1 MLDPQIAQRF
11 RELPAFH
18 QSFITSD
25 FASEAA
31 ETFASSLNLNDEQ
44 IDAFENAIILYLLFI
59 FDEKELSDYC
69 VKNLHTDTTNTPGV
83 VAAILKSLP
92 DYITTPV
99 SVDSSVKNTSLASEI
114 TETEKELAAVTT
126 NHEVSGMSIR
136 TMADDMRVAQSTT
149 PTISPAPSAPTYQP
163 IYPTPPETIYT
174 SNQSDIF
181 PPPPP
186 APSHDQNLPP
196 RWDSE

>member
-1 MLDPQIAQRF
+1 MLNSSVSERLSI
-11 RELPAFH
+11 LPTTYKDFLL
-18 QSFITSD
+18 SD
-25 FASEAA
+25 FTFEAA
-31 ETFASSLNLNDEQ
+31 EVFGASLSLDSEKVSSLEDGIL
-44 IDAFENAIILYLLFI
+44 LYLLFFLNKESLI
-59 FDEKELSDYC
+59 TYLVDELHIKEKDSQE
-69 VKNLHTDTTNTPGV
+69 V
-83 VAAILKSLP
+83 VTAIIASLP
-92 DYITTPV
+92 DYIGEVRIEDT
-99 SVDSSVKNTSLASEI
+99 SSSSKLLSDEI
-114 TETEKELAAVTT
+114 TETEKKLAAVTT
-126 NHEVSGMSIR
+126 NHEVSGLGIR
-136 TMADDMRVAQSTT
+136 TMAEDMRTAQSTA